1 MFIFI
6 FDTVGKKALENYH
19 FVMQKETMGEKEE
32 VERKLLFLRSL
43 DSICPDI
50 PLERNRDTVIG
61 SSPIVP

>member
-1 MFIFI
+1 
-6 FDTVGKKALENYH
+6 
-19 FVMQKETMGEKEE
+19 MGEKE